1 MCMHQIYAFFKLA
14 HLVILIM
21 DLLSLDFDKE
31 GWLVGGLRDMV
42 PGCQKPGCGEC
53 AYFVW

>member
-1 MCMHQIYAFFKLA
+1 MHLIYAFFKLT

-21 DLLSLDFDKE
+21 DLVSSDFDKE

-42 PGCQKPGCGEC
+42 PGFQKPGCGER